1 MALRPR
7 SALFRETDSSALP
20 LRYVHLL
27 PPIGGRKGKRANETN
42 STRFTMDFTRVDIIG
57 LSTSPSSG
65 GAYALVLG
73 EVEGNRRLPIIIGAF
88 EAQAIALELE
98 KIQPPRPM
106 THDLL
111 RDTFE
116 AVDVEVT
123 EVVIDE
129 LREGTFF
136 AKIRYRHDGEEHQLD
151 SRPSDAV
158 ALAVRVDAPI
168 FVAPM
173 VLDEAGIVAEDE
185 SDISSL
191 AEQAEETT
199 GTEEDE
205 PSGTELE
212 QMQQKLEE
220 AVEEEDYERAAELR
234 DEIQRLE
241 QERQQN
247 QN

>member
-1 MALRPR
+1 
-7 SALFRETDSSALP
+7 
-20 LRYVHLL
+20 
-27 PPIGGRKGKRANETN
+27 
-42 STRFTMDFTRVDIIG
+42 MDFTRVDIIG

-205 PSGTELE
+205 PAGTELE

>member
-1 MALRPR
+1 
-7 SALFRETDSSALP
+7 
-20 LRYVHLL
+20 
-27 PPIGGRKGKRANETN
+27 
-42 STRFTMDFTRVDIIG
+42 MDFTRVDIIG

-111 RDTFE
+111 RDTFDE
-116 AVDVEVT
+116 LEVDVT

-136 AKIRYRHDGEEHQLD
+136 AKIRYRHNGDEHQLD

-168 FVAPM
+168 FVAPK

-185 SDISSL
+185 SDISSIT
-191 AEQAEETT
+191 EQAEGASSGGEEETG
-199 GTEEDE
+199 GTQ
-205 PSGTELE
+205 LE
-212 QMQQKLEE
+212 RMQKQLEE
-220 AVEEEDYERAAELR
+220 AVEKEDYEKAAELR
-234 DEIQRLE
+234 DQIERLE
-241 QERQQN
+241 QEQEQN

>member
-1 MALRPR
+1 
-7 SALFRETDSSALP
+7 
-20 LRYVHLL
+20 
-27 PPIGGRKGKRANETN
+27 
-42 STRFTMDFTRVDIIG
+42 MDFIQVDIIG

-73 EVEGNRRLPIIIGAF
+73 EIDGNRRLPIIIGAF

-116 AVDVEVT
+116 AVSIDVS

-136 AKIRYRHDGEEHQLD
+136 AKVRYQHDGEEHQLD

-168 FVAPM
+168 FVAPD
-173 VLDEAGIVAEDE
+173 VLDEAGIAADEEDV
-185 SDISSL
+185 SAL
-191 AEQAEETT
+191 AEAEST
-199 GTEEDE
+199 GGGGQEEE
-205 PSGTELE
+205 ESRPVSRLQRMENELE
-212 QMQQKLEE
+212 K
-220 AVEEEDYERAAELR
+220 AVEEEDYEKAAELR
-234 DEIQRLE
+234 DEIEALKRE
-241 QERQQN
+241 QN

>member
-1 MALRPR
+1 
-7 SALFRETDSSALP
+7 
-20 LRYVHLL
+20 
-27 PPIGGRKGKRANETN
+27 
-42 STRFTMDFTRVDIIG
+42 MDFTRVDIIG

-116 AVDVEVT
+116 AVDVDVE

-136 AKIRYRHDGEEHQLD
+136 AKIRYRHDGEEHRLD

-168 FVAPM
+168 FVAPA

-191 AEQAEETT
+191 AEQAEETSPS
-199 GTEEDE
+199 EEE
-205 PSGTELE
+205 EGTELE
-212 QMQQKLEE
+212 QMQKQLEE

-234 DEIQRLE
+234 DEIKRLE
-241 QERQQN
+241 QEKQQN

>member
-1 MALRPR
+1 
-7 SALFRETDSSALP
+7 
-20 LRYVHLL
+20 
-27 PPIGGRKGKRANETN
+27 
-42 STRFTMDFTRVDIIG
+42 MDFTRVDIIG

-111 RDTFE
+111 RDTFD
-116 AVDVEVT
+116 AVDVEVN

-136 AKIRYRHDGEEHQLD
+136 AKIRYERNGEEHQLD

-168 FVAPM
+168 YVAPM
-173 VLDEAGIVAEDE
+173 VLDEAGIVADDDE
-185 SDISSL
+185 SGVGSL
-191 AEQAEETT
+191 TQQAEGSSATGGASSSGEETG
-199 GTEEDE
+199 GTR
-205 PSGTELE
+205 LE
-212 QMQQKLEE
+212 RMQKQLEK

-234 DEIQRLE
+234 DEIEKLE
-241 QERQQN
+241 DEEE
-247 QN
+247 